1 MSTKHSN
8 ERTTTRRW
16 PLLILS
22 VPASLSIGV
31 VAVACASE
39 GDASPEQPREPQV
52 IQSPEAGGTDD
63 ASTDGGAAP
72 VDGGVVPG
80 GACSDSGICS
90 VDVPLDAPVNLT
102 SVWGSGPNDVWSVGT
117 AGTILHYDGTKWERA
132 DLEAQDAGTDFTLQ
146 AVWLDRPDDVW
157 IADGARIRHT
167 NGWNGPTGTEWQ
179 IYSYATTAPPI
190 SGIRGKDGVTWMSR
204 RRATGASAGGTVV
217 RVGDWVDGGPSSTT
231 LYGPTTTQYT
241 FSAVAVGRAD
251 EAWAVGVSPSS
262 TAIPRP
268 PTRVLRVVQVPPVT
282 DGGAPTWRA
291 DEVSTFTTKQL
302 YGVWA
307 SETEVW
313 IVGEGG
319 LIRRASTL
327 DTPELEIVDAPTQR
341 DLRGVFGFAN
351 DDIWAVG
358 EQGTILHWD
367 GESWTSVAT
376 PLDDMPDRPLLMSV
390 WGSSPNDVW
399 FSGSGVM
406 LHLERKTP

>member
-1 MSTKHSN
+1 M
-8 ERTTTRRW
+8 
-16 PLLILS
+16 
-22 VPASLSIGV
+22 
-31 VAVACASE
+31 
-39 GDASPEQPREPQV
+39 
-52 IQSPEAGGTDD
+52 
-63 ASTDGGAAP
+63 
-72 VDGGVVPG
+72 
-80 GACSDSGICS
+80 
-90 VDVPLDAPVNLT
+90 NLT
-102 SVWGSGPNDVWSVGT
+102 SVWGSGPNDVWAVGT

-179 IYSYATTAPPI
+179 IYSYAATAPTI
-190 SGIRGKDGVTWMSR
+190 SGIRGKDGMIWMSR
-204 RRATGASAGGTVV
+204 RRATGATAGGAVV

-231 LYGPTTTQYT
+231 LYGPTTAQYT

-251 EAWAVGVSPSS
+251 EAWAVGISPSS

-282 DGGAPTWRA
+282 DGGAPTWRV

-307 SETEVW
+307 SDTQVW

-319 LIRRASTL
+319 LIRRASTV
-327 DTPELEIVDAPTQR
+327 DTPELEIVDAPTQL

-358 EQGTILHWD
+358 EQGTIVHWD